1 MFAVFKKRWVLSAL
15 GLLLLAAFIW
25 WAGPYFAFADY
36 QPLATVTARLVAIA
50 ILVGLWAGSFLWKQF
65 RARQKSGQLAAA
77 VVAQDAGRRQ
87 EGADAR
93 ALRERFEEAVGTLN
107 QGRGQSLYELPW
119 YVIIGAPGSGKTTAL
134 LNSGLNFPL
143 AQRFGK
149 EALRGVGGTRN
160 CDWWFT
166 DRAVLLDTAGRYTT
180 QDSDQ
185 SADSAGWS
193 AFLALVKKYRQRR
206 PLNGVIVAVSAS
218 DLMTHTAAERE
229 AHVAAVRRRLDEIN
243 RELRVQLPVYVLVTK
258 TDLVAGFTEYFDD
271 LTHEGRAQVWGVTF
285 PLDQTTAGRAAELYP
300 AEFDAL
306 VAQLNARLFPRLE
319 EARDPKRRAA
329 IFGFPQQL
337 AGLKEALTSFVR
349 DVFASTRFDQQSWL
363 RGVYF
368 TSGTQEGTPIDRLL
382 GALGRTY
389 AMAPPAVST
398 GKGKSY
404 FIERLLREVMFEE
417 SGLAGVNRR
426 LELQKAAAQIGLYA
440 ALVLIAVFG
449 VIAFAVSYN
458 RNKTYVAEVAAAVR
472 ELERT
477 APASATTQLEQAV
490 PRLNAVLNVVNIADQ
505 HRADVPLMMRWGL
518 YQGRALGN
526 AARDA
531 YVRELDG
538 TLLPKVGEAMQRRL
552 IAYTAEPDKLYEYL
566 KAYLMLGMPER
577 LDKAQLAVM
586 TDVEWQTAYPDE
598 PDIREALAMHWRNL
612 LQYEETLRALPLNE
626 QLVAQARNAI
636 QQASVPRLMYSRLKL
651 KYAGDERVVRLDVV
665 AGLGAERVL
674 TRKDGKSLS
683 DPVPALYTPAVFKE
697 ISGLGTAELANEF
710 AQDAWVFG
718 DNSTALQSARVV
730 YDVLEIYERDYIRAW
745 DEVLQGVQI
754 APFANLAQAS
764 EILGILAAPSSPLR
778 GYLVAVDQNTFLLKP
793 PDPNAKPG
801 VAEKAEQAVKARLDK
816 LLGSAQR
823 AAGADKPGALVTRHF
838 DPIHKLVAGA
848 PGQAPIDRVLAQLGQ
863 LQAQIAGVGG
873 NVGQTSPLEAL
884 SRAGGGESL
893 KALQR
898 EAALLPQPVGAVVA
912 QIGGRSE
919 ALAIGQARG
928 ELENRYRVQVLNE
941 CSSILSGRYPF
952 DPRSAI
958 DVPMADFGRLFGASG
973 VFDTFFKENLA
984 PLVDTSRI
992 PWRWRPGTS
1001 GPPAML
1007 RQFEAAQRI
1016 RDQFFPPGNQL
1027 PQVRFNV
1034 TPAFL
1039 DAASSRFVL
1048 ELDGQTIEYRHGPE
1062 RSSPAVWPGPA
1073 PGVAAFSFE
1082 GRGGDRPNQAFR
1094 GPWAWFRLLDAGQL
1108 QPASDV
1114 SYTLSLQAGSHQAR
1128 MTVEATSIRNPF
1140 LKADLRQF
1148 RCSL

>member
-36 QPLATVTARLVAIA
+36 QPLPTVTARLVAIA
-50 ILVGLWAGSFLWKQF
+50 IMVGLWAASFLWKQL
-65 RARQKSGQLAAA
+65 RARQKSGKLAAA
-77 VVAQDAGRRQ
+77 VVAQDAGRPQ

-185 SADSAGWS
+185 NADSAGWS

-243 RELRVQLPVYVLVTK
+243 RELRVKLPVYVLVTK
-258 TDLVAGFTEYFDD
+258 TDLVAGFTEYFDE

-337 AGLKEALTSFVR
+337 AGLKEPLTSFVR

-389 AMAPPAVST
+389 AMATPAAST

-458 RNKTYVAEVAAAVR
+458 RNKTYVAEVAASVR

-477 APASATTQLEQAV
+477 TPAGAATQLEQAV
-490 PRLNAVLNVVNIADQ
+490 PRLNAVLNVVNVADR

-566 KAYLMLGMPER
+566 KAYLMLGLPER

-665 AGLGAERVL
+665 AGLGVERVL

-754 APFANLAQAS
+754 APFTTLAQAS

-823 AAGADKPGALVTRHF
+823 AAGADKPGALVTKHF

-898 EAALLPQPVGAVVA
+898 EAALLPQPIGAVVA

-941 CSSILSGRYPF
+941 CSSILTGRYPF

-992 PWRWRPGTS
+992 PWKWRPGTS

-1016 RDQFFPPGNQL
+1016 RDQFFLPGNPL

-1114 SYTLSLQAGSHQAR
+1114 SYTLALQAGSHQAR
-1128 MTVEATSIRNPF
+1128 VTVEATSIRNPF